1 MNALYDWFGM
11 NQEIFYAVNS
21 WHGPLIDAL
30 MLTGTAVGDF
40 RNMPWILGAILL
52 AIALQ
57 QLFPVNTERLR
68 SLQGMKQLL
77 MRLMLGYMVTAGIVA
92 LLKIGFDIPRPSA
105 VLPSGRV
112 TVLALP
118 ESRHSF
124 PSGHSAFA
132 MLIMTMFWPLLK
144 IRDRF
149 LLAVMALW
157 VGLSRINVGAHF
169 PADVLAGYVCG
180 IAGGLLANKVVMSRL
195 R

>member
-1 MNALYDWFGM
+1 
-11 NQEIFYAVNS
+11 
-21 WHGPLIDAL
+21 
-30 MLTGTAVGDF
+30 
-40 RNMPWILGAILL
+40 MPCC
-52 AIALQ
+52 
-57 QLFPVNTERLR
+57 P
-68 SLQGMKQLL
+68 
-77 MRLMLGYMVTAGIVA
+77 
-92 LLKIGFDIPRPSA
+92 
-105 VLPSGRV
+105 GRV

-169 PADVLAGYVCG
+169 FPDVLAGYVCG
-180 IAGGLLANKVVMSRL
+180 IAGGLLATKAVMNWL

>member
-1 MNALYDWFGM
+1 MNALYDWFGI
-11 NQEIFYAVNS
+11 NQEIFYAVNG

-40 RNMPWILGAILL
+40 RNMPLILGVILL
-52 AIALQ
+52 AIAFQ
-57 QLFPVNTERLR
+57 QLFPFNAERLP
-68 SLQGMKQLL
+68 SQPGLKQLL
-77 MRLMLGYMVTAGIVA
+77 MRLMLGYMVTAGTVA
-92 LLKIGFDIPRPSA
+92 LLKIGFDMPRPSA

-132 MLIMTMFWPLLK
+132 MLIMTMFWPLLT
-144 IRDRF
+144 IRDRL
-149 LLAVMALW
+149 LLAVMTLW

-180 IAGGLLANKVVMSRL
+180 IVGGLLANKAVMSRL

>member
-40 RNMPWILGAILL
+40 RNMPWIFGVILL
-52 AIALQ
+52 AIALR
-57 QLFPVNTERLR
+57 QLYPVNTERLP

-77 MRLMLGYMVTAGIVA
+77 MRLMLGYMVTAGVVA
-92 LLKIGFDIPRPSA
+92 LLKIGFDMPRPSA

-180 IAGGLLANKVVMSRL
+180 IAGGLLANKAVMSRL